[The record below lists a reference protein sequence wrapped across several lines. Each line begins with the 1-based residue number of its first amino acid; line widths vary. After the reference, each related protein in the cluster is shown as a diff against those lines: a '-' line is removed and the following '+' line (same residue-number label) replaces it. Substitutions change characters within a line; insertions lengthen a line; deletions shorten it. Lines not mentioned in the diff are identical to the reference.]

1 MLQELELE
9 DQSARFESEVGGIDF
24 DYRSPAH
31 MRADE
36 VVCSRDGSMVDGD
49 SSFHWRPALFQPAGE
64 LPVGYSACEDVH
76 EVDAVNSVVS
86 AFLLTFAG
94 LFPIVNPF
102 EATPFFLGLTAG
114 LSTAERTVLARKTA
128 INGFALLLGSMVL
141 GPWLLEFFGIELP
154 VVRIAGGLV
163 VTALGWKLLS
173 QESWSDHGSGGV
185 QPGQPRK
192 VGSFY
197 PLTMPLTVGP
207 GSMSVAITIGSRNPD
222 TQLHLTALALH
233 AIGALLGVAAIAFTI
248 YIAYRFAES
257 FARLLGA
264 TGLEV
269 MVRLSAFI
277 LMCIGI
283 EIIWTGYSALIAP
296 H

>member
-1 MLQELELE
+1 MN
-9 DQSARFESEVGGIDF
+9 GI
-24 DYRSPAH
+24 
-31 MRADE
+31 
-36 VVCSRDGSMVDGD
+36 
-49 SSFHWRPALFQPAGE
+49 
-64 LPVGYSACEDVH
+64 
-76 EVDAVNSVVS
+76 VS

-102 EATPFFLGLTAG
+102 EAAPFFLGLTAG
-114 LSTAERTVLARKTA
+114 LSAAERTLLARKAA
-128 INGFALLLGSMVL
+128 INGFMLLLGSMVL

-173 QESWSDHGSGGV
+173 QESWSDHGSAGM
-185 QPGQPRK
+185 QPGVAPK

-207 GSMSVAITIGSRNPD
+207 GSISVAVTIGSRKPESAVHF
-222 TQLHLTALALH
+222 TELALQ
-233 AIGALLGVAAIAFTI
+233 AIGALAGVIAIAVTI
-248 YIAYRFAES
+248 YIAYRFAQV
-257 FARLLGA
+257 FARWLGE

-269 MVRLSAFI
+269 VVRLSAFI

-283 EIIWTGYSALIAP
+283 QIIWTGYSTLTGV